1 MPKKRKPSKD
11 DLGPGT
17 FIRLKPT
24 TREWIAAKA
33 QADGNRSYSSMIR
46 KILEDAQAVDYLADI
61 PSLASEVVA

>member
-1 MPKKRKPSKD
+1 MSKKRKPPKD

-46 KILEDAQAVDYLADI
+46 KILEDAQAADYLADV
-61 PSLASEVVA
+61 PPLTSAVSA